1 MKTKHVFN
9 NAKWIIVCKIAQS
22 LLQFVVGFIS
32 ARYLGPSNYGL
43 INYAASVVAFALP
56 IVKLGFDN
64 TLVKEL
70 IDKPEKEGEILGT
83 SLTLN
88 FIASLISMVGVFIFV
103 SVANAG
109 ETITLIVCLLYS
121 LMLVFF
127 VLEMMQYWFQYK
139 LLSKYSSIVMLVS
152 YFCVSAYKI
161 FLLVTEKSVF
171 WFAVSHSIEYGIV
184 GILLV
189 LIYFKLGG
197 QKFLFSIKTAKRL
210 FNRSRYYIVASLLV
224 VVFQNVSVILL
235 SNLSGYD
242 ETGYYTSALTSAAV
256 LQFVYT
262 AIIDS
267 YRPLILTAKK
277 ESFEKYEKT
286 VSGLYGIIVYTSFA
300 QSIVFAIF
308 SELIISVL
316 YGADFMS
323 AVPVLRILVWFS
335 PFSFM
340 GTVRNIWLLAEEKQK
355 ELWKINLF
363 GVVINVISNAIL
375 IPYAGACGAA
385 VAAFITQFLMNF
397 VLGFFFEP
405 IKKNN
410 ELLMR
415 GLNPKFAIHEFKTI
429 WNLLIPDKFSKLRI
443 PEKEGAKNERQ

>member
-1 MKTKHVFN
+1 MKSKQVFN

-22 LLQFVVGFIS
+22 LLQFLVGIIS

-70 IDKPEKEGEILGT
+70 IDRPEKEGKILGT

-88 FIASLISMVGVFIFV
+88 FITSLISMLGVFIFV

-109 ETITLIVCLLYS
+109 EKVTILVCLLYS

-127 VLEMMQYWFQYK
+127 VLEMTQYWFQYR
-139 LLSKYSSIVMLVS
+139 LLSKYSSVVMLIS

-161 FLLVTEKSVF
+161 FLLITEKNVY

-189 LIYFKLGG
+189 IIYFKIGG
-197 QKFLFSIKTAKRL
+197 QRFNFSKSTAKEIL
-210 FNRSRYYIVASLLV
+210 SRSKYYIIASLLV
-224 VVFQNVSVILL
+224 VVFQNVGVIML
-235 SNLSGYD
+235 SNFSGYE
-242 ETGYYTSALTSAAV
+242 ETGFYTSALTSATV
-256 LQFVYT
+256 LQFAYL
-262 AIIDS
+262 AITDS
-267 YRPLILTAKK
+267 YRPLILTSKK
-277 ESFEKYEKT
+277 EETEKYEKT
-286 VSGLYGIIVYTSFA
+286 VSGLYGIIVYTSVA

-308 SELIISVL
+308 SKLIISVL
-316 YGADFMS
+316 YGADFLS
-323 AVPVLRILVWFS
+323 AVPVLRILVWLC

-363 GVVINVISNAIL
+363 GVVVNVIANAVA
-375 IPYAGACGAA
+375 IPRFGACGAA

-397 VLGFFFEP
+397 VLGFVYKP
-405 IKKNN
+405 IRKNN
-410 ELLMR
+410 ELMLK
-415 GLNPKFAIHEFKTI
+415 GLNPKFAFNEYISI
-429 WNLLIPDKFSKLRI
+429 WNVMVGDKIPKLKI
-443 PEKEGAKNERQ
+443 KNK

>member
-1 MKTKHVFN
+1 MKTKQVFN

-22 LLQFVVGFIS
+22 LLQFIVGIIC

-43 INYAASVVAFALP
+43 INYASSVVSFALP

-88 FIASLISMVGVFIFV
+88 FISSLISMLGVFIFV

-109 ETITLIVCLLYS
+109 ETITVIVCVLYS
-121 LMLVFF
+121 LMLLFV
-127 VLEMMQYWFQYK
+127 VLEMTQYWFQYK
-139 LLSKYSSIVMLVS
+139 LLSKYSSVVMLIS

-161 FLLVTEKSVF
+161 FLLVTEKSVY

-197 QKFLFSIKTAKRL
+197 QNFKFSKDTAIKM
-210 FNRSRYYIVASLLV
+210 FNRSKYYIVASLLV
-224 VVFQNVSVILL
+224 MVFQNVGVIML
-235 SNLSGYD
+235 SNLSGHE
-242 ETGYYTSALTSAAV
+242 ETGFYTSALTSATV
-256 LQFVYT
+256 LQFAYLAVV
-262 AIIDS
+262 DS
-267 YRPLILTAKK
+267 YRPLIFTTKQ
-277 ESFEKYEKT
+277 ESEENYEKAI
-286 VSGLYGIIVYTSFA
+286 SGLYGIITYLTFA
-300 QSIVFAIF
+300 QSLAFAF
-308 SELIISVL
+308 FAKLIIYIL
-316 YGADFMS
+316 YGSEFLS
-323 AVPVLRILVWFS
+323 AVPVLRILVWFV

-340 GTVRNIWLLAEEKQK
+340 GLIRNIWMLAENKQK

-363 GVVINVISNAIL
+363 GVIVNVIFNVVL
-375 IPYAGACGAA
+375 IPLIGACGAA
-385 VAAFITQFLMNF
+385 VATFATQFLMNF
-397 VLGFFFEP
+397 ILGFFFKP

-410 ELLMR
+410 ELMMR
-415 GLNPKFAIHEFKTI
+415 GLNPEFVIHEFKTI
-429 WNLLIPDKFSKLRI
+429 FKMLVSDKVSKKT
-443 PEKEGAKNERQ
+443 EKNNK

>member
-1 MKTKHVFN
+1 MKTKQVFN

-22 LLQFVVGFIS
+22 LLQFLVGIIS

-70 IDKPEKEGEILGT
+70 IDKPHKEGEILGT

-88 FIASLISMVGVFIFV
+88 FITSLISIVGVFIFV
-103 SVANAG
+103 FFANAG
-109 ETITLIVCLLYS
+109 EKVTILVCLLYS

-127 VLEMMQYWFQYK
+127 VLEMTQYWFQYK
-139 LLSKYSSIVMLVS
+139 LLSKYSSVVMLIS
-152 YFCVSAYKI
+152 YFCVSIYKI

-197 QKFLFSIKTAKRL
+197 QKFVFSMETAKQLFS
-210 FNRSRYYIVASLLV
+210 RSKYYIIASLLV
-224 VVFQNVSVILL
+224 VVFQNVGVILL

-242 ETGYYTSALTSAAV
+242 ETGYYTSAMTSATV
-256 LQFVYT
+256 LQFVYLAVT
-262 AIIDS
+262 DS
-267 YRPLILTAKK
+267 YRPLILTSKK
-277 ESFEKYEKT
+277 ESVESYEKN
-286 VSGLYGIIVYTSFA
+286 VSGLYGIIIYTTLA

-308 SELIISVL
+308 SKLIISVL

-323 AVPVLRILVWFS
+323 AVPVLQILVWFC

-363 GVVINVISNAIL
+363 GVIVNTISNAIL
-375 IPYAGACGAA
+375 IPFAGACGAA

-397 VLGFFFEP
+397 VLGFVYKP
-405 IKKNN
+405 IRKNN
-410 ELLMR
+410 ELMLK
-415 GLNPKFAIHEFKTI
+415 GLNPKFAFNEFKSI
-429 WNLLIPDKFSKLRI
+429 WNLLIGNRFSK
-443 PEKEGAKNERQ
+443 KEQ

>member
-1 MKTKHVFN
+1 MKTKQVFN

-22 LLQFVVGFIS
+22 VLQFLVGIIS

-43 INYAASVVAFALP
+43 INYAASVVAFAMP
-56 IVKLGFDN
+56 IVKLGFDS

-88 FIASLISMVGVFIFV
+88 FIASLISMLGVFVFV

-109 ETITLIVCLLYS
+109 EKVAIFVCVLYS
-121 LMLVFF
+121 LMLLFF

-139 LLSKYSSIVMLVS
+139 LFSKYSSVVMLIS
-152 YFCVSAYKI
+152 YFFVSAYKI
-161 FLLVTEKSVF
+161 FLLITEKSVY

-197 QKFLFSIKTAKRL
+197 QKFVFSMKTAKQL
-210 FNRSRYYIVASLLV
+210 LNRSKYYIIASLLV
-224 VVFQNVSVILL
+224 VVFQNVGVVML
-235 SNLSGYD
+235 SNFSGHA
-242 ETGYYTSALTSAAV
+242 ETGFYTSALTSATV
-256 LQFVYT
+256 LQFVYLAVT
-262 AIIDS
+262 DS
-267 YRPLILTAKK
+267 YRPLILTSKK
-277 ESFEKYEKT
+277 ESAESYEKN
-286 VSGLYGIIVYTSFA
+286 VSGLYGIIIYTTVA
-300 QSIVFAIF
+300 QSLAFAVFAK
-308 SELIISVL
+308 LIISVL
-316 YGADFMS
+316 YGAEFMS
-323 AVPVLRILVWFS
+323 AVPVLQILVWFT

-340 GTVRNIWLLAEEKQK
+340 GLIRNIWLLAEDKQD

-363 GVVINVISNAIL
+363 GVVINTVSNAIL

-385 VAAFITQFLMNF
+385 IAAFITQFLMNF
-397 VLGFFFEP
+397 VLGFFYKP

-410 ELLMR
+410 ELMMK
-415 GLNPKFAIHEFKTI
+415 GLNPKFAFNEFISI
-429 WNLLIPDKFSKLRI
+429 WNMMVGDKIPKLKI
-443 PEKEGAKNERQ
+443 KNK

>member
-22 LLQFVVGFIS
+22 LLQFLVGIIS

-83 SLTLN
+83 SLALN
-88 FIASLISMVGVFIFV
+88 FFTSLASMLGVFIFV

-109 ETITLIVCLLYS
+109 ETVTILVCLLYS
-121 LMLVFF
+121 LMLLFF
-127 VLEMMQYWFQYK
+127 VLEMTQYWFQYK
-139 LLSKYSSIVMLVS
+139 LLSKYSSVVMLIS

-161 FLLVTEKSVF
+161 FLLMTEKSVY

-189 LIYFKLGG
+189 FIYFKLGG
-197 QKFLFSIKTAKRL
+197 QKFSFSKETAKKL
-210 FNRSRYYIVASLLV
+210 LNRSKYYIVASLLV
-224 VVFQNVSVILL
+224 VVFQNVGVILL
-235 SNLSGYD
+235 SNMSGYD
-242 ETGYYTSALTSAAV
+242 ETGFYTSALTSASV
-256 LQFVYT
+256 VQFVYT
-262 AIIDS
+262 AIMDS

-277 ESFEKYEKT
+277 ESVENYEKSI
-286 VSGLYGIIVYTSFA
+286 SGLYSIMVYLSLA
-300 QSIVFAIF
+300 QSLVFAVF
-308 SELIISVL
+308 SKLIISVL
-316 YGADFMS
+316 YGSDFMA
-323 AVPVLRILVWFS
+323 AVPVLRILVWYC
-335 PFSFM
+335 PFSFI

-363 GVVINVISNAIL
+363 GVVINIISNAIL

-385 VAAFITQFLMNF
+385 IAAFITQFLMNF
-397 VLGFFFEP
+397 VLGFFYKP

-410 ELLMR
+410 ELMMK
-415 GLNPKFAIHEFKTI
+415 GLNPKFAFFEFVSI
-429 WNLLIPDKFSKLRI
+429 WNMLVGDKLPKLKI
-443 PEKEGAKNERQ
+443 KMQK

>member
-1 MKTKHVFN
+1 MKTKQVFN

-22 LLQFVVGFIS
+22 VLQFLVGIIS

-43 INYAASVVAFALP
+43 INYAASVVAFAMP
-56 IVKLGFDN
+56 IVKLGFDS

-88 FIASLISMVGVFIFV
+88 FIASLISMLGVFVFV

-109 ETITLIVCLLYS
+109 EKVAIFVCVLYS
-121 LMLVFF
+121 LMLLFF

-139 LLSKYSSIVMLVS
+139 LFSKYSSVVMLTS
-152 YFCVSAYKI
+152 YFFVSAYKI
-161 FLLVTEKSVF
+161 FLLITEKSVY

-197 QKFLFSIKTAKRL
+197 QKFVFLMKTAKQL
-210 FNRSRYYIVASLLV
+210 LNRSKYYIIASLLV
-224 VVFQNVSVILL
+224 VVFQNVGVVML
-235 SNLSGYD
+235 SNFSGHA
-242 ETGYYTSALTSAAV
+242 ETGFYTSALTSATV
-256 LQFVYT
+256 LQFVYLAVT
-262 AIIDS
+262 DS
-267 YRPLILTAKK
+267 YRPLILTSKK
-277 ESFEKYEKT
+277 ESAESYEKN
-286 VSGLYGIIVYTSFA
+286 VSGLYGIIIYTTFA
-300 QSIVFAIF
+300 QSLAFAVFAK
-308 SELIISVL
+308 LIISVL
-316 YGADFMS
+316 YGAEFMS
-323 AVPVLRILVWFS
+323 AVPVLQILVWFT

-340 GTVRNIWLLAEEKQK
+340 GLIRNIWLLAEDKQG

-363 GVVINVISNAIL
+363 GVVINIIFNAVL

-385 VAAFITQFLMNF
+385 IAAFITQFLMNF
-397 VLGFFFEP
+397 VLGFFYKP

-410 ELLMR
+410 ELMMK
-415 GLNPKFAIHEFKTI
+415 GLNPKFAFYEFVSI
-429 WNLLIPDKFSKLRI
+429 WNMLVGDKLPKLKI
-443 PEKEGAKNERQ
+443 KTQK

>member
-22 LLQFVVGFIS
+22 LLQFLVGIIS

-83 SLTLN
+83 SLALN
-88 FIASLISMVGVFIFV
+88 FFTSLVSMLGVFIFV

-109 ETITLIVCLLYS
+109 ETVTILVCLLYS
-121 LMLVFF
+121 LMLLFF
-127 VLEMMQYWFQYK
+127 VLEMTQYWYQYK
-139 LLSKYSSIVMLVS
+139 LLSKYSSVVMLIA

-161 FLLVTEKSVF
+161 FLLMTEKSVY

-197 QKFLFSIKTAKRL
+197 QKFSFSKETAKKL
-210 FNRSRYYIVASLLV
+210 LNRSKYYIVASLLV
-224 VVFQNVSVILL
+224 VVFQNVGVILL
-235 SNLSGYD
+235 SNMSGYD
-242 ETGYYTSALTSAAV
+242 ETGYYTSALTSASV
-256 LQFVYT
+256 VQFVYT
-262 AIIDS
+262 AIMDS

-277 ESFEKYEKT
+277 ESVENYEKSI
-286 VSGLYGIIVYTSFA
+286 SGLYSIMVYLSFA
-300 QSIVFAIF
+300 QSLVFAVF
-308 SELIISVL
+308 AKLIISVL
-316 YGADFMS
+316 YGAEYMT
-323 AVPVLRILVWFS
+323 AVPVLRILVWYC

-363 GVVINVISNAIL
+363 GVVINIISNAVF
-375 IPYAGACGAA
+375 IPNAGACGAA
-385 VAAFITQFLMNF
+385 IAAFITQFLMNF
-397 VLGFFFEP
+397 VLGFFYKP

-410 ELLMR
+410 ELMMK
-415 GLNPKFAIHEFKTI
+415 GLNPKFALYEFVSI
-429 WNLLIPDKFSKLRI
+429 WNMLIGEKFPKMRI
-443 PEKEGAKNERQ
+443 KKNK

>member
-1 MKTKHVFN
+1 MKSKQVFN

-22 LLQFVVGFIS
+22 VLQFLVGIIS

-43 INYAASVVAFALP
+43 INYAASVVAFAMP
-56 IVKLGFDN
+56 IVKLGFDS

-88 FIASLISMVGVFIFV
+88 FIASLISMLGVFVFV

-109 ETITLIVCLLYS
+109 EKVAIFVCVLYS
-121 LMLVFF
+121 LMLLFF

-139 LLSKYSSIVMLVS
+139 LFSKYSSVVMLIS
-152 YFCVSAYKI
+152 YFFVSAYKI
-161 FLLVTEKSVF
+161 FLLITEKSVY

-197 QKFLFSIKTAKRL
+197 QKFVFSMKTAKQL
-210 FNRSRYYIVASLLV
+210 LNRSKYYIIASLLV
-224 VVFQNVSVILL
+224 VVFQNVGVVML
-235 SNLSGYD
+235 SNFSGHA
-242 ETGYYTSALTSAAV
+242 ETGFYTSALTSATV
-256 LQFVYT
+256 LQFVYLAVT
-262 AIIDS
+262 DS
-267 YRPLILTAKK
+267 YRPLILTSKK
-277 ESFEKYEKT
+277 ESAESYEKN
-286 VSGLYGIIVYTSFA
+286 VSGLYGIIIYTTVA
-300 QSIVFAIF
+300 QSLTFAVFAK
-308 SELIISVL
+308 LIISVL
-316 YGADFMS
+316 YGAEFMS
-323 AVPVLRILVWFS
+323 AVPVLQILVWFI

-340 GTVRNIWLLAEEKQK
+340 GLIRNIWLLAEDKQD

-363 GVVINVISNAIL
+363 GVVINTVSNAIL

-385 VAAFITQFLMNF
+385 IAAFITQFLMNF
-397 VLGFFFEP
+397 VLGFFYKP

-410 ELLMR
+410 ELMMK
-415 GLNPKFAIHEFKTI
+415 GLNPKFAFNEFISI
-429 WNLLIPDKFSKLRI
+429 WNMMVGDKIPKLKI
-443 PEKEGAKNERQ
+443 KNK

>member
-1 MKTKHVFN
+1 MKSKQVFN

-22 LLQFVVGFIS
+22 LLQFLVGIIS

-70 IDKPEKEGEILGT
+70 IDKPHKEGEILGT

-88 FIASLISMVGVFIFV
+88 FIASLISIVGVFIFV
-103 SVANAG
+103 FVANAG
-109 ETITLIVCLLYS
+109 EKVTILVCLLYS

-127 VLEMMQYWFQYK
+127 VLEMTQYWFQYR
-139 LLSKYSSIVMLVS
+139 LLSKYSSVVMLIS

-189 LIYFKLGG
+189 IIYFKIGG
-197 QKFLFSIKTAKRL
+197 QKFSFSKSTAKEML
-210 FNRSRYYIVASLLV
+210 NRSKYYIIASMLV
-224 VVFQNVSVILL
+224 VVFQNVGVILL

-262 AIIDS
+262 AIMDS

-277 ESFEKYEKT
+277 EETEKYEKT
-286 VSGLYGIIVYTSFA
+286 VSGLYGIIVYTSLA
-300 QSIVFAIF
+300 QSIVFAVF
-308 SELIISVL
+308 SKLIISVL

-323 AVPVLRILVWFS
+323 AVPVLRILVWFC

-363 GVVINVISNAIL
+363 GVIVNTVSNAIL
-375 IPYAGACGAA
+375 IPFAGACGAA
-385 VAAFITQFLMNF
+385 IAAFITQFLMNF
-397 VLGFFFEP
+397 VLGFVYKP
-405 IKKNN
+405 IRKNN
-410 ELLMR
+410 ELMLK
-415 GLNPKFAIHEFKTI
+415 GLNPKFAFNEFISI
-429 WNLLIPDKFSKLRI
+429 WNMMVGDKIPKLKI
-443 PEKEGAKNERQ
+443 KNK

>member
-1 MKTKHVFN
+1 MKSKQVFN

-22 LLQFVVGFIS
+22 LLQFLVGIIS

-88 FIASLISMVGVFIFV
+88 FITSLISIVGVFIFV
-103 SVANAG
+103 FLANAG
-109 ETITLIVCLLYS
+109 EKVTILVCLLYS

-127 VLEMMQYWFQYK
+127 VLEMTQYWFQYR
-139 LLSKYSSIVMLVS
+139 LLSKYSSVVMLIS

-189 LIYFKLGG
+189 IIYFKIGG
-197 QKFLFSIKTAKRL
+197 QKFSFSKSTAKEIL
-210 FNRSRYYIVASLLV
+210 SRSKYYIIASMLV
-224 VVFQNVSVILL
+224 VVFQNVGVILL

-262 AIIDS
+262 AIMDS

-277 ESFEKYEKT
+277 EATEKYEKT
-286 VSGLYGIIVYTSFA
+286 VSGLYGIIVYTSLA

-308 SELIISVL
+308 SKLIISVL

-363 GVVINVISNAIL
+363 GVIVNTVSNAIL
-375 IPYAGACGAA
+375 IPFAGACGAA

-397 VLGFFFEP
+397 VLGFVYKP
-405 IKKNN
+405 IRKNN
-410 ELLMR
+410 ELMLK
-415 GLNPKFAIHEFKTI
+415 GLNPKFAFNEFILI
-429 WNLLIPDKFSKLRI
+429 WNMMVGDKIPKLKI
-443 PEKEGAKNERQ
+443 KNK

>member
-1 MKTKHVFN
+1 MKSKQVFN

-70 IDKPEKEGEILGT
+70 IDRPEKEGKILGT

-88 FIASLISMVGVFIFV
+88 FITSLISMLGVFIFV

-109 ETITLIVCLLYS
+109 EKVTILVCLLYS
-121 LMLVFF
+121 LMLLFF

-139 LLSKYSSIVMLVS
+139 LISKYSSVVMLIS

-161 FLLVTEKSVF
+161 FLLITEKSVY

-189 LIYFKLGG
+189 LIYLKLGG
-197 QKFLFSIKTAKRL
+197 QKFSFSKDTAKTML
-210 FNRSRYYIVASLLV
+210 NRSKYYVVASLLV
-224 VVFQNVSVILL
+224 VVFQNVGVIML
-235 SNLSGYD
+235 SNFSGHE
-242 ETGYYTSALTSAAV
+242 ETGFYTSALTSATV
-256 LQFVYT
+256 LQFAYL
-262 AIIDS
+262 AITDS
-267 YRPLILTAKK
+267 YRPLILTSKN
-277 ESFEKYEKT
+277 ESVENYEKNI
-286 VSGLYGIIVYTSFA
+286 SGLYGIIIYTTLA
-300 QSIVFAIF
+300 QSIAFAIF
-308 SELIISVL
+308 AKLIISVL
-316 YGADFMS
+316 YGDEYMS
-323 AVPVLRILVWFS
+323 AIPVLRILVWYI

-340 GTVRNIWLLAEEKQK
+340 GLIRNIWLLAEEKQK

-363 GVVINVISNAIL
+363 GVVVNVIANAVA
-375 IPYAGACGAA
+375 IPRFGACGAA
-385 VAAFITQFLMNF
+385 FAALLTQFLMNF
-397 VLGFFFEP
+397 VFGFIYKP
-405 IKKNN
+405 IRKNN
-410 ELLMR
+410 ELMLK
-415 GLNPKFAIHEFKTI
+415 GLNPKFAFYEFISI
-429 WNLLIPDKFSKLRI
+429 WNLLVGDKLPKLKI
-443 PEKEGAKNERQ
+443 KIKK

>member
-1 MKTKHVFN
+1 MKSKQVFN

-22 LLQFVVGFIS
+22 LLQFLVGIIS

-88 FIASLISMVGVFIFV
+88 FITSLISIVGVFIFV
-103 SVANAG
+103 FLANAG
-109 ETITLIVCLLYS
+109 EKVTILVCLLYS

-127 VLEMMQYWFQYK
+127 VLEMTQYWFQYR
-139 LLSKYSSIVMLVS
+139 LLSKYSSVVMLIS

-189 LIYFKLGG
+189 IIYFKIGG
-197 QKFLFSIKTAKRL
+197 QKFSFSKSTAKEIL
-210 FNRSRYYIVASLLV
+210 SRSKYYIIASMLV
-224 VVFQNVSVILL
+224 VVFQNVGVILL

-262 AIIDS
+262 AIMDS

-277 ESFEKYEKT
+277 EATEKYEKT
-286 VSGLYGIIVYTSFA
+286 VSGLYGIIVYTSLA
-300 QSIVFAIF
+300 QSIVFAAF
-308 SELIISVL
+308 SKLIISVL

-363 GVVINVISNAIL
+363 GVIVNTVSNAIL
-375 IPYAGACGAA
+375 IPFAGACGAA

-397 VLGFFFEP
+397 VLGFVYKP
-405 IKKNN
+405 IRKNN
-410 ELLMR
+410 ELMLK
-415 GLNPKFAIHEFKTI
+415 GLNPKFAFNEFISI
-429 WNLLIPDKFSKLRI
+429 WNLLIGNRFSK
-443 PEKEGAKNERQ
+443 KNNK

>member
-22 LLQFVVGFIS
+22 LLQFLVGIIS

-83 SLTLN
+83 SLALN
-88 FIASLISMVGVFIFV
+88 FFTSLVSMLGVFIFV

-109 ETITLIVCLLYS
+109 ETVTILVCLLYS
-121 LMLVFF
+121 LMLLFF
-127 VLEMMQYWFQYK
+127 VLEMTQYWYQYK
-139 LLSKYSSIVMLVS
+139 LLSKYSSVVMLIA

-161 FLLVTEKSVF
+161 FLLMTEKSVY

-197 QKFLFSIKTAKRL
+197 QKFSFSKETAKKL
-210 FNRSRYYIVASLLV
+210 LNRSKYYIVASLLV
-224 VVFQNVSVILL
+224 VVFQNVGVILL
-235 SNLSGYD
+235 SNMSGYD
-242 ETGYYTSALTSAAV
+242 ETGYYTSALTSASIV
-256 LQFVYT
+256 QFVYT
-262 AIIDS
+262 AIMDS

-277 ESFEKYEKT
+277 ESVENYEKSI
-286 VSGLYGIIVYTSFA
+286 SGLYSIMVYLSFA
-300 QSIVFAIF
+300 QSLVFAVF
-308 SELIISVL
+308 AKLIISVL
-316 YGADFMS
+316 YGAEYMT
-323 AVPVLRILVWFS
+323 AVPVLRILVWYC

-363 GVVINVISNAIL
+363 GVVINIISNAIL

-385 VAAFITQFLMNF
+385 IAAFITQFLMNF
-397 VLGFFFEP
+397 VLGFFYKP

-410 ELLMR
+410 ELMMK
-415 GLNPKFAIHEFKTI
+415 GLNPKFAFYEFVSI
-429 WNLLIPDKFSKLRI
+429 WNMLVGDKLPKLKI
-443 PEKEGAKNERQ
+443 KMQK